1 MKKYKLTV
9 TDGFAVNP
17 GDLSWSLFEKYCD
30 IEVFDKLPQDMVAES
45 LEDSDFVFTNRI
57 KIDKK
62 VLDRA
67 RKLKLISAMG
77 TGYDMIDVI
86 ECRKRGIEVCNI
98 PGYSTDSVAQTALM
112 LLISL
117 AFDIRNYQDMAR
129 NGQWTGVPG
138 FYYPQFRFEELAG
151 KTIGIYGFGQI
162 GSKFAGICRAL
173 GMKVLATSRSRTEG
187 SENGVTFCMPELL
200 ISNSDYISFHC
211 PLTDQTRGLVNSSLI
226 SKMKDGV
233 CLINTSR
240 GAVFNE
246 HDVAEALKSGKIRG
260 CGVDVLAAEP
270 ALPDNPLL
278 GCDNCIIT
286 PHCAWTSYEARCRLM
301 EMLEE
306 NIESYI
312 ETGKGKYRV

>member
-17 GDLSWSLFEKYCD
+17 GDLSWDMFREYCD
-30 IEVFDKLPQDMVAES
+30 VDVYDKLPQEKVADA
-45 LEDSDFVFTNRI
+45 LVNSDFVFTNRVRI
-57 KIDKK
+57 GRD
-62 VLDRA
+62 VLDTA
-67 RKLKLISAMG
+67 KNIKLISAMG
-77 TGYDMIDVI
+77 TGYDMIDI
-86 ECRKRGIEVCNI
+86 TECRARGIEVCNI

-129 NGQWTGVPG
+129 NGLWTGIPG
-138 FYYPQFRFEELAG
+138 FVYSRYRFEELAN
-151 KTIGIYGFGQI
+151 KTMGIYGYGQI
-162 GSKFAGICRAL
+162 GRKFAGICRAI

-187 SENGVTFCMPELL
+187 NEDGITFCTPDHLVE
-200 ISNSDYISFHC
+200 NSDYISFHC
-211 PLTDQTRGLVNSSLI
+211 PLTEQTRGLVNSSLI

-246 HDVAEALKSGKIRG
+246 ADVAESLRSGKIRG

-278 GCDNCIIT
+278 ECGNCIIT

-301 EMLEE
+301 KMLEE
-306 NIESYI
+306 NVTEYI
-312 ETGKGKYRV
+312 RTGKGKYRV